1 MSRLH
6 PVLLGGAVVGVLD
19 ITAAFALHGARGV
32 HPQRILQSVAGGL
45 LGPASFQGGWRT
57 AALGL
62 LLHFCIATMVVLVY
76 WGVSRVW
83 PLLRQRPLV
92 TGPLYGVAVYV
103 VMTYG
108 VLPLSRAGGGRSGPR
123 WLMAANILIHMTC
136 VGLPAALVVARRPR
150 T

>member
-1 MSRLH
+1 M
-6 PVLLGGAVVGVLD
+6 LD

-83 PLLRQRPLV
+83 ARLGQRPQV
-92 TGPLYGVAVYV
+92 TGPRKGGAVLGV
-103 VMTYG
+103 
-108 VLPLSRAGGGRSGPR
+108 
-123 WLMAANILIHMTC
+123 IK
-136 VGLPAALVVARRPR
+136 
-150 T
+150 